1 MLAGDLALAA
11 RHHLIP
17 GAEARLVAVDDQREV
32 LRAGQVGP
40 RLALGHGRAEFGC
53 QQRGDVAGLKIV
65 LALPDDDRRG
75 VLPRAMRLGQE
86 AGALD
91 RIEA

>member
-1 MLAGDLALAA
+1 MSRSTISGKY
-11 RHHLIP
+11 
-17 GAEARLVAVDDQREV
+17 
-32 LRAGQVGP
+32 LRAGQIGP
-40 RLALGHGRAEFGC
+40 RLALGHGCAEIGC
-53 QQRGDVAGLKIV
+53 QQRGDIAGLKIV
-65 LALPDDDRRG
+65 LALLDDDRRG